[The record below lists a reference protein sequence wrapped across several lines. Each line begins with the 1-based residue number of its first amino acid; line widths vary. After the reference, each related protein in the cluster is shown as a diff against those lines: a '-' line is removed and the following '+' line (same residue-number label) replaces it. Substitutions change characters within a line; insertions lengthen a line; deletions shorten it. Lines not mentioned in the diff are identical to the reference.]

1 MTMVREEENYERLK
15 NLAFREGGRLF
26 GVAEIGPLKDRF
38 LLSAAEMDGLEYGIS
53 MAVLLSPAVLDGI
66 QDHPTLLYKWHYRQ
80 ANNLLDKIAFLIT
93 QDIVEQGFRALPI
106 PASQII
112 DWDAQRGAVSHR
124 IVGEAA
130 GLGWRGRNNLLV
142 NARYGSRLRLVS
154 VLTDL
159 PLKTDPPAEGGC
171 GSCRRCIEV
180 CPAGALGN
188 DWDAYDLEKCLNL
201 LKEFSKMRGIG
212 QLICGVCVKACAG
225 NIQTRTPI
233 DSLEHAG

>member
-1 MTMVREEENYERLK
+1 MNMVREEENYERLK

-38 LLSAAEMDGLEYGIS
+38 LLSAAELDGMDYGIS
-53 MAVLLSPAVLDGI
+53 MAVLLSPAVLAGI
-66 QDHPTLLYKWHYRQ
+66 QDRPSLIYKWHYRQ
-80 ANNLLDKIAFLIT
+80 ANNLLDKIAFLVT

-106 PASQII
+106 PASQIV
-112 DWDAQRGAVSHR
+112 DWDTQRGAVSHR

-159 PLKTDPPAEGGC
+159 PLRTDPPVEDAC
-171 GSCRRCIEV
+171 GSCKRCIKV

-188 DWDAYDLEKCLNL
+188 DSDAYDLEKCLTC
-201 LKEFSKMRGIG
+201 LKEFAKMRGIG
-212 QLICGVCVKACAG
+212 QLICGVCVKACTGTARKKNKKSSLG
-225 NIQTRTPI
+225 N
-233 DSLEHAG
+233 EG